1 MLWLLLLCRDPD
13 AHTYS
18 MQIVF
23 KAPKEQLQPPV
34 LLPPPPPVLPGPPPL
49 GSMQHMPPGET
60 IYSLPP
66 PPPLIRRHPL

>member
-1 MLWLLLLCRDPD
+1 MHILPYHATHIFSVFLLLRRDPD

-49 GSMQHMPPGET
+49 GSMQHMPPGEMR
-60 IYSLPP
+60 YCS
-66 PPPLIRRHPL
+66 